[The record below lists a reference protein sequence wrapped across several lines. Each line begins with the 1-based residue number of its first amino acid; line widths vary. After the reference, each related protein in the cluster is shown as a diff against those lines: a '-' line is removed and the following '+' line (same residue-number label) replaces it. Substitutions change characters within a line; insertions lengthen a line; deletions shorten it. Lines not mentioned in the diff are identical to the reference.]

1 MSIIIDGKKIS
12 QDIKDNLKKKILSI
26 EEGKRKPGLAV
37 LIVGDD
43 PASKIYVKAKKKSCE
58 YIGINS
64 FEFNLSKEI
73 SEEKILEII
82 DKLNLDEKIDG
93 ILVQLPLP
101 KHINQEIV
109 INRISSYKDVD
120 CFTKINIGNL
130 FYGFD
135 GLKPCTPNGCIRLL
149 KEYNIEISGKFC
161 VIVGRSNI
169 VGKPLAIMLTENDA
183 TVCLVHSKTL
193 NLKMICKTAD
203 ILISAVGKKNM
214 ITDDMVKQ
222 GSVIIDVG
230 INRDQDG
237 NITGD
242 VDYKN
247 VEKIAGYITPVPG
260 SVGPMTIAM
269 LMENTVYAYLNKK

>member
-1 MSIIIDGKKIS
+1 MGIIIDGKKIS
-12 QDIKDNLKKKILSI
+12 EEIKNNLRKKILSI
-26 EEGKRKPGLAV
+26 KKDKMKPGLAV

-82 DKLNLDEKIDG
+82 DKLNTVEKVDG

-101 KHINQEIV
+101 KHINQETV
-109 INRISSYKDVD
+109 INRIIPNKDVD
-120 CFTKINIGNL
+120 CFTKVNIGNL

-135 GLKPCTPNGCIRLL
+135 GLKPCTPNGCIQLL
-149 KEYNIEISGKFC
+149 KRYNIEISGKFC

-169 VGKPLAIMLTENDA
+169 VGKPLSIMLTKNDA

-193 NLKMICKTAD
+193 NLKEICKTAD
-203 ILISAVGKKNM
+203 ILISAVGKRNM
-214 ITDDMVKQ
+214 ITADMVKQ
-222 GSVIIDVG
+222 GSVVIDVG
-230 INRDQDG
+230 INRDEDG
-237 NITGD
+237 YVTGD

-260 SVGPMTIAM
+260 GIGPMTIAM
-269 LMENTVYAYLNKK
+269 LMENTVYSYLNKK